1 MIISNSDNEKLVM
14 NTIMATTATT
24 VALIITTIIKITMK
38 KKKQTCSF
46 YILKCFSAK
55 FTGPTEKQVYDIKSD
70 CRSPRHLL

>member
-38 KKKQTCSF
+38 KKTKLVHS
-46 YILKCFSAK
+46 IS
-55 FTGPTEKQVYDIKSD
+55 
-70 CRSPRHLL
+70 

>member
-38 KKKQTCSF
+38 KKLNLF
-46 YILKCFSAK
+46 ILYPKMF
-55 FTGPTEKQVYDIKSD
+55 F
-70 CRSPRHLL
+70 

>member
-38 KKKQTCSF
+38 KKLNLFILYPKMFFCQTYWTYRKTSIC
-46 YILKCFSAK
+46 Y
-55 FTGPTEKQVYDIKSD
+55 
-70 CRSPRHLL
+70 